1 MTPSKL
7 LRCQTRLGWIS
18 SYFDVALP
26 VTLCCCFNG
35 SKLFVQY
42 AKQLADDL
50 REKIKALGY
59 DRHKLVVQVRCSCQN
74 LQLQLLDSCDA

>member
-1 MTPSKL
+1 M
-7 LRCQTRLGWIS
+7 
-18 SYFDVALP
+18 
-26 VTLCCCFNG
+26 TLCCCFNS
-35 SKLFVQY
+35 SKCFVQY

-74 LQLQLLDSCDA
+74 QFVLQLQLLDNFDA